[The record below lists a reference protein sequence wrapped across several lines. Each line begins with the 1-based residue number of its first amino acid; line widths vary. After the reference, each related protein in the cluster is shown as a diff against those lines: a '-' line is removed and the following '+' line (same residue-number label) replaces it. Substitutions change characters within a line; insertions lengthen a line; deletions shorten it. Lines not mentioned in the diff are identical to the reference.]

1 MRLPGEIESQA
12 CAPVDGVLDESDFGC
27 LELPA
32 LKKDLSGGST

>member
-12 CAPVDGVLDESDFGC
+12 CAPVDGVSDDFGC

-32 LKKDLSGGST
+32 LKKGLSGGST